1 MEKRRDVRFQTKLYV
16 RLKSE
21 TLTSWGLLIDVSVNG
36 IFLQCN
42 RDFPAGAH
50 IELEIFMPDNSVSF
64 LKGIVKR
71 KVLMPDTSRKYG
83 LGVKLT
89 EKGTL
94 FSYFLRLLQEQIAL
108 RAQTS
113 PAAQEHHTTV

>member
-1 MEKRRDVRFQTKLYV
+1 MEKRRDIRFQTKLYV

-36 IFLQCN
+36 VFLQCS
-42 RDFPAGAH
+42 RDFPAGTY

-83 LGVKLT
+83 LGVSLT

-94 FSYFLRLLQEQIAL
+94 FSHFLRLLQEQVAS
-108 RAQTS
+108 RTKTS
-113 PAAQEHHTTV
+113 SAVQEHTTV